1 MWGGRVKRYNGDMKA
16 LKRLLTTLLSLT
28 ITSLIA
34 VWSILA
40 IVGSAT
46 AINKLVVASGGYE
59 TAATQTRTAMLSSA
73 NIPEQYRSII
83 TQAFENSITAQQMET
98 IVQPLLVDIVG
109 WLDQPAGTPAP
120 QLVVNLS
127 PLKQQLETELAQA
140 QISEIEKTA
149 LVAQVGKQIPDQLD
163 LAQAQGLATQ
173 QGVEA
178 QATPQ
183 ASEAVT
189 ALGTFKGVY
198 AALQTFSLVGL
209 AVMLALLAGVIVLS
223 RRDGRA
229 MLRRPAWAFI
239 SAGLLATIIW
249 IVSRVVQVDQ
259 AQPTLVIAL
268 SVAREI
274 SGIVVWYSLASIVFG
289 AALYGLSF
297 LLRSAA
303 VTSGATPI
311 AVPPTTNIPVPTT
324 VPGSSQ
330 QNGVKENN
338 LS

>member
-1 MWGGRVKRYNGDMKA
+1 MKA
-16 LKRLLTTLLSLT
+16 LKRILTTFLALT

-34 VWSILA
+34 VWSVLA

-46 AINKLVVASGGYE
+46 AINKLIVASGGYE

-73 NIPEQYRSII
+73 NIPEQYRAII
-83 TQAFENSITAQQMET
+83 TQAFENSITAQQMEA

-127 PLKQQLETELAQA
+127 PLKQQLEAELAQA

-149 LVAQVGKQIPDQLD
+149 LVAQVGKQIPDQLN

-173 QGVEA
+173 QGAEA
-178 QATPQ
+178 LTAPQ

-189 ALGTFKGVY
+189 ALETFKGVY
-198 AALQTFSLVGL
+198 AALQAFSIVGMGIMLV
-209 AVMLALLAGVIVLS
+209 MLAGVITIS

-239 SAGLLATIIW
+239 SAGLLATAAW
-249 IVSRVVQVDQ
+249 IVSRVLQADQ
-259 AQPTLVIAL
+259 AQPTLVIAM

-289 AALYGLSF
+289 SALYGLSF
-297 LLRSAA
+297 LLKPSLPTASAA
-303 VTSGATPI
+303 PI
-311 AVPPTTNIPVPTT
+311 AMPPTTNIAAPITPSASTATSGSPQEHAVPKDTL
-324 VPGSSQ
+324 G
-330 QNGVKENN
+330 
-338 LS
+338 